1 MQQKVICKAV
11 PRYDQPAVDA
21 AVEAIFAASESAA
34 TLGAH
39 SRVLVKPNLIA
50 KHPPEHA
57 ATTHPAVIQ
66 AVVAACV
73 ARGVKP
79 ENITIADSS
88 GGPYNASGMSA
99 IYKVA
104 GYDAVC
110 AATGAHC
117 YTECRSAP
125 RRIDGVLLHE
135 CNLIAP
141 VHEADFI
148 INVPKLKTHV
158 MAGLTCAVKNLFGT
172 IPGLQKAEL
181 HMRFPD
187 KPRFGD
193 MLVDVCEAV
202 APQLH
207 IVDAVVGMEGDGP
220 AGGTPRTVGA
230 VFGGENP
237 YTIDLLAAR
246 MVGLAPHAISYL
258 DAAQRRGLCP
268 QAFDDAWLV
277 AADTADAEAVR
288 PVPDYKLPGSHANID
303 FTSRLPQ
310 FMRSAGSYA
319 AQLFAPRPVIDRTK
333 CIGCGKC
340 AEICPG
346 HTIDVQ
352 NGKAR
357 IRPKHCI
364 RCFCCHEMCP
374 VKAINVKRFGGFDL

>member
-1 MQQKVICKAV
+1 MRQKVICKAV
-11 PRYDQPAVDA
+11 PSYAQPAVNA
-21 AVEAIFAASESAA
+21 AVEAIFAACESASQ
-34 TLGAH
+34 LGAQSH
-39 SRVLVKPNLIA
+39 VLIKPNLIA

-57 ATTHPAVIQ
+57 ATTHPAVVR

-73 ARGVKP
+73 ARGVQP
-79 ENITIADSS
+79 QSITVADSS
-88 GGPYNASGMSA
+88 GGPYNAAVMRSV
-99 IYKVA
+99 YKVA
-104 GYDAVC
+104 GYVQVC
-110 AATGAHC
+110 ADTGAKC
-117 YTECRSAP
+117 DDACRYAP
-125 RRIDGVLLHE
+125 RKLDGVLLHE
-135 CNLIAP
+135 CNFIAP

-148 INVPKLKTHV
+148 VNVPKLKTHV

-207 IVDAVVGMEGDGP
+207 IVDAVVAMEGDGP

-237 YTIDLLAAR
+237 YAIDLLAAR
-246 MVGLAPHAISYL
+246 MIGISPQAVPYLA
-258 DAAQRRGLCP
+258 AAQQRGLCAP
-268 QAFDDAWLV
+268 QWDDAWLS
-277 AADTADAEAVR
+277 AQSPADADAVR
-288 PVPDYKLPGSHANID
+288 PIANYRLPGSHANID

-310 FMRSAGSYA
+310 CLRSAGSYA
-319 AQLFAPRPVIDRTK
+319 AQLFAPRPVIRRAT

-346 HTIDVQ
+346 NTIAVKD
-352 NGKAR
+352 GKAR
-357 IRPKHCI
+357 IHAKHCI

-374 VKAINVKRFGGFDL
+374 VKAIAVKRFGAFDL